1 MTNLA
6 TTSHPFATDA
16 AAGQVALVVS
26 SSMEAVVT
34 VAVLV
39 LATWAGASWYK
50 SSQK

>member
-16 AAGQVALVVS
+16 GAGQMALVVS
-26 SSMEAVVT
+26 SSMEAVAT
-34 VAVLV
+34 VGLLV
-39 LATWAGASWYK
+39 LAAWAGASWYK